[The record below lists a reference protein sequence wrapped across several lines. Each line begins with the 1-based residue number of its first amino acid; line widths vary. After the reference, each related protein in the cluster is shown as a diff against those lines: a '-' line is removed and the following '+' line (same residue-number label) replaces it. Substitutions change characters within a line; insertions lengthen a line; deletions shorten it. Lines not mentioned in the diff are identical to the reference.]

1 MKGLNGNCRKK
12 RSEVAITNVFERSV
26 NQPQKDPDVKMLSL
40 GVGSQSLISKEN
52 ENEINEYGETHF
64 SIRAV
69 PDRMEMEILALYVS
83 NISQS
88 SASSL
93 EIARKAMMSRRVG
106 GTSGSAYSEVA
117 KRSRRQQ
124 SKKLSKRRRK
134 QEIQAEVSAAKL
146 IEKEGKESFSK
157 FRACCNQPRK
167 DAKDEQGDY
176 LAYQGIEDR
185 WLHDMDYRARQ
196 IASNYC
202 ADQDVARHRD
212 CLAAIFF

>member
-1 MKGLNGNCRKK
+1 MAATHDRERIERELQKK

-26 NQPQKDPDVKMLSL
+26 NQPQKDPDVKVLSL

-52 ENEINEYGETHF
+52 ENKINECGEKHF

-69 PDRMEMEILALYVS
+69 PDRMEMERLALYVS

-93 EIARKAMMSRRVG
+93 EIARKAMMTRRVE

-124 SKKLSKRRRK
+124 NKKLSKRRRK
-134 QEIQAEVSAAKL
+134 DDIEAELTTATLLA
-146 IEKEGKESFSK
+146 KEGKIAFSK
-157 FRACCNQPRK
+157 FRA
-167 DAKDEQGDY
+167 
-176 LAYQGIEDR
+176 
-185 WLHDMDYRARQ
+185 
-196 IASNYC
+196 
-202 ADQDVARHRD
+202 
-212 CLAAIFF
+212 